1 MLTITDHS
9 RDSLALNYI
18 YVVASRRAGG
28 LSIGINLNTNNA
40 CNWRC
45 IYCQVPDLRRG
56 NAPQADLELLEHE
69 LASVLGDILHDD
81 FFEKYNIRSE
91 NRIIRDLAISGNGE
105 PTTCK
110 NFDQVIELIGRILE
124 TCGLNN
130 RLRPVLI
137 TNGSL
142 VSQTR
147 VQKGIAYLS
156 GLNGVVWFKLDSAT
170 DAGIKKINN
179 ASISITKIRRNLEIT
194 ANLCPTWIQT
204 CVFGLEGL
212 PPSKTEQDEYIRFIS
227 SVLEQAPG
235 LQGVLLYGIARPS
248 RQKEA
253 SSLSRLP
260 LEWLDQFA
268 NRIKNNGIEVKV
280 CA

>member
-1 MLTITDHS
+1 MLTITDHR
-9 RDSLALNYI
+9 RDSLALNHIYI
-18 YVVASRRAGG
+18 VDSRRAGG

-45 IYCQVPDLRRG
+45 IYCQVPNLRRG
-56 NAPQADLELLEHE
+56 NAPQANLELLEHE
-69 LASVLGDILHDD
+69 LASVLDDILHDD

-110 NFDQVIELIGRILE
+110 NFDLVIELIGRILE
-124 TCGLNN
+124 TSGLNK
-130 RLRPVLI
+130 RLKPVLI

-142 VSQTR
+142 VNQTR
-147 VQKGIAYLS
+147 VQRGIAYLS
-156 GLNGVVWFKLDSAT
+156 ELNGVVWFKLDSAT
-170 DAGIKKINN
+170 NAGLKKINN
-179 ASISITKIRRNLEIT
+179 ASTSITKIRRNLEIT

-204 CVFGLEGL
+204 CVFGQEGE
-212 PPSKTEQDEYIRFIS
+212 PPSKQEQDEYIQFLS
-227 SVLEQAPG
+227 SLSGPSSG
-235 LQGVLLYGIARPS
+235 LKGVLLYGITRPS
-248 RQKEA
+248 QQKEA

-260 LEWLDQFA
+260 SGWLDQFA
-268 NRIKNNGIEVKV
+268 NRIKNNGLEVKV